1 MKGQRI
7 VSIWLPRLAI
17 ERWIKASGASD
28 EDRVA
33 LVIEAAHGQLIHAS
47 TRAAGVRRGTRLTD
61 ARALDPGLQAVA
73 ADLAGDAALLARL
86 ARWASR
92 WSPLVEADGED
103 GLRLDIS
110 GVAHL
115 FGGEAGL
122 LRDIEARFGGLG
134 LTCRVAVAETAA
146 AAWGL
151 ARYSPLFNPFPSP
164 LEGEGDSATAERGEG
179 VLHSPHPPTA

>member
-7 VSIWLPRLAI
+7 ASIWLPRLAI
-17 ERWIKASGASD
+17 ERWIKANSASD
-28 EDRVA
+28 EDRVV
-33 LVIEAAHGQLIHAS
+33 LVVEAAHGQLVHAA
-47 TRAAGVRRGTRLTD
+47 THAAGVQRGTRLTD
-61 ARALDPGLQAVA
+61 ARALDPGLSAIA
-73 ADLAGDAALLARL
+73 ADVAGDATLLGRL

-103 GLRLDIS
+103 GLRMDVC

-122 LRDIEARFGGLG
+122 VRDVEARFEAMA
-134 LTCRVAVAETAA
+134 LTCRVAVAATAG

-151 ARYSPLFNPFPSP
+151 ARF
-164 LEGEGDSATAERGEG
+164 R
-179 VLHSPHPPTA
+179 